1 MDLAKLRTEVLNDP
15 LGRNYASM
23 TDAQAATSLNTANRP
38 TTRTVIPSREIIGAT
53 VPSEWAS
60 LTAAEKQR
68 YQTITGAGEVDASQQ
83 NVRDAF
89 LAMFAGGTTT
99 RANLAALQNGP
110 SITRAAE
117 LGLPFVGAH
126 HVAAARAGGF

>member
-1 MDLAKLRTEVLNDP
+1 MNLTVLRNELLNDP
-15 LGRNYASM
+15 LTRGYAGM
-23 TDAQAATSLNTANRP
+23 TDAQAAASLNTANRT
-38 TTRTVIPSREIIGAT
+38 TTRTIIPSREIIGAT
-53 VPSEWAS
+53 VPSEWNS

-89 LAMFAGGTTT
+89 LAMFANGTTT
-99 RANLAALQNGP
+99 RTNLAALQNGP
-110 SITRAAE
+110 TITRAAE

-126 HVAAARAGGF
+126 HVAAARAG